1 MEACK
6 CPQSV
11 FVILRSLSLLLP
23 LKRSSHKTINQLA
36 SEHQLHPS
44 QISQWKKQLL
54 EQGSDIF
61 AATPTKQ
68 QREQNDRESS
78 LYEQIGRLNME
89 LDWLK
94 KKATS
99 SGRTE
104 TDTH

>member
-1 MEACK
+1 MSTKRIRHTAKFKFTIALEAIK
-6 CPQSV
+6 SD
-11 FVILRSLSLLLP
+11 
-23 LKRSSHKTINQLA
+23 KTINQLA

-61 AATPTKQ
+61 ATRPTKH

-94 KKATS
+94 KKAAS
-99 SGRTE
+99 NR
-104 TDTH
+104 

>member
-1 MEACK
+1 MSTKRIRHTAKFKFTIAVEAIK
-6 CPQSV
+6 SD
-11 FVILRSLSLLLP
+11 
-23 LKRSSHKTINQLA
+23 KTINQLA

-44 QISQWKKQLL
+44 QISQWKNQLL

-61 AATPTKQ
+61 ATTSTKG

-94 KKATS
+94 KKAAS
-99 SGRTE
+99 NSRTE
-104 TDTH
+104 TVTL

>member
-1 MEACK
+1 MSTQRIRHTAKFKFQIALEAIK
-6 CPQSV
+6 SD
-11 FVILRSLSLLLP
+11 
-23 LKRSSHKTINQLA
+23 KTINQLA
-36 SEHQLHPS
+36 SEYQLHPS

-61 AATPTKQ
+61 ATTPTKR

-94 KKATS
+94 KKAAS
-99 SGRTE
+99 SG
-104 TDTH
+104 